1 MHNTSNT
8 IFSEKVEFMRI
19 LLLAM
24 VIPGLL
30 MIFLPL
36 FLQPQEG
43 FPKVI
48 LPIIGIILLLL
59 AYASKTL
66 DITLTDEQLIFGY
79 SKMKSKVNL
88 SDIKE
93 TRIEDFKF
101 RNFGGY
107 GIRIGRMNKKKVVGY
122 IPKGGKGLFIKN
134 VKHKNY
140 FIISNRAEE
149 LQSLI
154 NDRIKILKKKRPDEH
169 VSSPGVEETHR

>member
-1 MHNTSNT
+1 MSNSSNT
-8 IFSEKVEFMRI
+8 IFTEKVEFMRI

-30 MIFLPL
+30 MIVLPF
-36 FLQPQEG
+36 FLQPQED
-43 FPKVI
+43 FPKILLPVIGVI
-48 LPIIGIILLLL
+48 LLVL
-59 AYASKTL
+59 AYATKTL

-93 TRIEDFKF
+93 VKIEDFKF

-107 GIRIGRMNKKKVVGY
+107 GIRLGRMNKEKVVGY
-122 IPKGGKGLFIKN
+122 IPKGGQGLYIRTAKN
-134 VKHKNY
+134 KNY
-140 FIISNRAEE
+140 FIISNRANE

-154 NDRIKILKKKRPDEH
+154 NDRIRILKKHYVKK
-169 VSSPGVEETHR
+169 